1 MRARLL
7 AVLGVEDLGRIAVAN
22 RQFTRV
28 QRQDAQLYFH
38 GPVTP
43 ARLNE
48 LKSAPGVAAVE
59 PAAELPVVI
68 RHAGKRFPTSLL
80 ALEPNT
86 TMHGFPSNG
95 TAPALP
101 PDGILAGQALGRR
114 LGIHTGDTVTADVPD
129 ARLTL
134 TTRVRG
140 FLNEPLGTYAYAS
153 LDLLRAV
160 APSRTDVVNTALVRY
175 LPGANRKRMQAELA
189 AHPGVTAVSDSRAL
203 LDSFNKLLGFFYAIV
218 AIMLICGGALAFAL
232 LYSTI
237 TTSTAERTT
246 ELATLRA
253 AGAQHRT
260 LARIITAEN
269 ALTITLAI
277 PPGLIA
283 GYLTARAFMASF
295 NSDAYSFNLQMRPST
310 LVLSALAILLVALIS
325 QRPSLRAIQRLDI
338 AQIVRERSL

>member
-1 MRARLL
+1 MSYLGLNPRVKQSGGQPASHGQITKQGRANARGML
-7 AVLGVEDLGRIAVAN
+7 VE
-22 RQFTRV
+22 
-28 QRQDAQLYFH
+28 
-38 GPVTP
+38 
-43 ARLNE
+43 
-48 LKSAPGVAAVE
+48 AAW
-59 PAAELPVVI
+59 AA
-68 RHAGKRFPTSLL
+68 AKTS
-80 ALEPNT
+80 T
-86 TMHGFPSNG
+86 S
-95 TAPALP
+95 
-101 PDGILAGQALGRR
+101 
-114 LGIHTGDTVTADVPD
+114 
-129 ARLTL
+129 
-134 TTRVRG
+134 
-140 FLNEPLGTYAYAS
+140 PL
-153 LDLLRAV
+153 
-160 APSRTDVVNTALVRY
+160 ALVRY

-189 AHPGVTAVSDSRAL
+189 ALPGVTAVSDSRAL

-260 LARIITAEN
+260 LARMITAEN

-310 LVLSALAILLVALIS
+310 LVLSALAMLLVALIS

-338 AQIVRERSL
+338 ARIVRERSL